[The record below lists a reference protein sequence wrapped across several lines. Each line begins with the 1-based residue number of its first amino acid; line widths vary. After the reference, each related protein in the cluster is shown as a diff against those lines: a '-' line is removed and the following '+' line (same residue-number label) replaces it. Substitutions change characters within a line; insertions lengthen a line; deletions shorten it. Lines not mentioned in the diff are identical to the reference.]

1 MRATINKKKVRVI
14 IITIIIIAITT
25 IIVTIITTITKDDK
39 YAKERERERVGE

>member
-1 MRATINKKKVRVI
+1 MRATINEKKVRVI

-39 YAKERERERVGE
+39 YAKERERVRE